1 VVAAAGLLLSLAAAF
16 GAGASAPVLV
26 LDHARVLAADG
37 RSWRDDCAVLVR
49 GGAIAAVARSAEL
62 ATPDGALRLDLDGR
76 ALVPGLID
84 LHTHLLLHPYD
95 ETSWDEQ
102 VLKEPL
108 ELRTLRAGAAAR
120 ATLEAGFTTIREL
133 GTEGAGFADVALR
146 DSIANGTLVGPRIF
160 ASTRAIVASGCYGPL
175 GYEPR
180 ANVPKGAEEAD
191 GADAVRKAV
200 RGQIAAGA
208 DWVKL
213 YADYRRRNGE
223 AATPTFSEAELRA
236 AVEEAASA
244 GRRVAV
250 HATTDEGMRRAVTA
264 GAATIEHGDGA
275 SDATLA
281 LMKERGAALVPTL
294 AAVEAL
300 ALQSGWTPDQE
311 PPPRLVRAQE
321 VVRRA
326 HAAGVTIACGS
337 DAGVFAHGRNVREI
351 ELMAEAG
358 LTPAEAL
365 RAATSTAAQLL
376 RRDDLGRIELGA
388 TADLVALDGDPLADV
403 GALRKVA
410 LVVKA
415 GVVEVDRRGAATPTG
430 SEAERG
436 GALDFCRR
444 FLADYSKP
452 DFDAVEKAFAP
463 DATIVVDEV
472 ASGRRQT
479 LAVAKF
485 LASVRDHRTQMGTL
499 REWIA
504 GEPIVLVDDGIA
516 TVWAPFKVV
525 IDHGDDRSAGRG
537 VDVFQLVKLGDSW
550 RIAALAWTFRSAP

>member
-1 VVAAAGLLLSLAAAF
+1 VAAAAALLLGFAAAA
-16 GAGASAPVLV
+16 GAGTPAPVVV

-37 RSWRDDCAVLVR
+37 RSWRDDHAVVVKEGR
-49 GGAIAAVARSAEL
+49 VAAVAPSTEVVAPE
-62 ATPDGALRLDLDGR
+62 GALRLDLDGR

-95 ETSWDEQ
+95 ETPWDEQ
-102 VLKEPL
+102 VLKEAL
-108 ELRTLRAGAAAR
+108 ELRTLRASVAAR
-120 ATLEAGFTTIREL
+120 ATLAAGFTTIREL

-146 DSIANGTLVGPRIF
+146 DSIAKGTLSGPRIF
-160 ASTRAIVASGCYGPL
+160 AATRAIVATGCYGPA

-180 ANVPKGAEEAD
+180 ADLPKGAQEAD
-191 GADAVRKAV
+191 GADGVRKAV
-200 RGQIAAGA
+200 REQIAAGA
-208 DWVKL
+208 DWIKL
-213 YADYRRRNGE
+213 YADYRRRGGE
-223 AATPTFSEAELRA
+223 AATPTFSDAELRA

-294 AAVEAL
+294 AAVESI
-300 ALQSGWTPDQE
+300 ALQSGWKPSDA
-311 PPPRLVRAQE
+311 PPPRLARAKD

-337 DAGVFAHGRNVREI
+337 DAGVFAHGQNAREL
-351 ELMAEAG
+351 ELLVEAG

-365 RAATSTAAQLL
+365 RAATATAARLL
-376 RRDDLGRIELGA
+376 GRDDLGRIDVGA
-388 TADLVALDGDPLADV
+388 SADLVAVDGDPLAEV
-403 GALRKVA
+403 AALRKVV

-415 GVVEVDRRGAATPTG
+415 GVVEVDRRAAATPTG
-430 SEAERG
+430 SEAEKS
-436 GALDFCRR
+436 GAADFCRR

-452 DFDAVEKAFAP
+452 DFDAIEKAFAP

-472 ASGRRQT
+472 AAGRRQT
-479 LAVAKF
+479 LPVAKF
-485 LASVRDHRTQMGTL
+485 LASAREHRASMGKL

-504 GEPIVLVDDGIA
+504 GEPVVLVDDGIA
-516 TVWAPFKVV
+516 TVWAPFKLEL
-525 IDHGDDRSAGRG
+525 DKGGGHG

-550 RIAALAWTFRSAP
+550 RIAALAWTFRGDP